1 MKVLLKKEVCE
12 SREQCI
18 QPHRNVLHKKKKK
31 KPQTQMLNNHYPNG
45 HVVHHKDCGC
55 PRTEDEVEELQHWC
69 GNAIGHGLEE
79 EGHPRGGRDES
90 KYYEAI

>member
-1 MKVLLKKEVCE
+1 MSPVNSAYSHIETCFTK
-12 SREQCI
+12 Q
-18 QPHRNVLHKKKKK
+18 KKKKQ
-31 KPQTQMLNNHYPNG
+31 PQTQMLNNHYPNG

-55 PRTEDEVEELQHWC
+55 LRTEDEVEELQHWC
-69 GNAIGHGLEE
+69 GNAIGHRLEE

>member
-1 MKVLLKKEVCE
+1 
-12 SREQCI
+12 
-18 QPHRNVLHKKKKK
+18 
-31 KPQTQMLNNHYPNG
+31 MLNNHYPNG